1 MVGLRIFDSLVWLL
15 PLWIAMCGGFGLS
28 RGLRRAKKE
37 PSNRRR
43 RMQEYRVSPESH
55 ILNLRD

>member
-1 MVGLRIFDSLVWLL
+1 MRIFDSLGWLL

>member
-1 MVGLRIFDSLVWLL
+1 MRIFDSLGWLL
-15 PLWIAMCGGFGLS
+15 PLWIAMCGGFGLW

-37 PSNRRR
+37 STNRLR
-43 RMQEYRVSPESH
+43 RMQEYRISPESH